1 MEVSGKDTFG
11 RLKSVCVLAFAAIFR
26 PAHLDNKEINPH
38 GSGTQ
43 RSRQGRTCTP
53 DARISELESRP
64 VQDET
69 IQKLSDEMVQLQG
82 KLFAQDKQLKRLM
95 DRLKA
100 AAGDEDG
107 ADPNQVEPPPPH

>member
-1 MEVSGKDTFG
+1 MDQATKTSSLDE
-11 RLKSVCVLAFAAIFR
+11 LA
-26 PAHLDNKEINPH
+26 
-38 GSGTQ
+38 
-43 RSRQGRTCTP
+43 RQ
-53 DARISELESRP
+53 DVRISELESRLEF
-64 VQDET
+64 QDET

-107 ADPNQVEPPPPH
+107 ADPNQVEPPPPHY